1 MKVYKKRLFSIKM
14 VMAVL
19 FVFLLGIYLREGSVS
34 ISQSYA
40 KAIVEEKPGVSVQ
53 SSYPDFTALVDQLK
67 DSVVNIRTIKR
78 VKEAG
83 GYSRF
88 YGTPF
93 GKEERFFGNRIP
105 KGFEQK
111 GLGSGFIIDKDGYI
125 LTNNHVV
132 AGADEIVVK
141 LTDNEEFDARV
152 VGLDKSTDLALIKID
167 AKKPYKALKLGDS
180 DRLKVGEWVLA
191 IGNPFGLEQTV
202 TSGIISAKGRSIG
215 SGPYDNFLQTDASIN
230 PGNSGGPLFNL
241 KGEVVG
247 INTAILAQG
256 QGIGFAIPIN
266 MAKELLPQLKDKGRV
281 TRGWLGVIMQPWEPG
296 MAEKFG
302 LDKERG
308 VLIGDIKEGDPADRA
323 GILPGDVIVEFDG
336 EKIKD
341 SRALLKEVAKKNPGL
356 AVEVKV
362 LRAGKELTLMVTLG
376 ERSSELQAKA
386 KAQDRS
392 IDEEF
397 GLTVQEITPELAERF
412 GLSDPKGVIVSG
424 VKPQSPA
431 QKSGLRQGDVIRE
444 VEQKSIE
451 DLEGYRK
458 AMKNLKEKDGVLLWV
473 QRGKNSLYMVLKLT

>member
-1 MKVYKKRLFSIKM
+1 
-14 VMAVL
+14 
-19 FVFLLGIYLREGSVS
+19 
-34 ISQSYA
+34 
-40 KAIVEEKPGVSVQ
+40 
-53 SSYPDFTALVDQLK
+53 
-67 DSVVNIRTIKR
+67 
-78 VKEAG
+78 
-83 GYSRF
+83 
-88 YGTPF
+88 
-93 GKEERFFGNRIP
+93 
-105 KGFEQK
+105 
-111 GLGSGFIIDKDGYI
+111 
-125 LTNNHVV
+125 V

-167 AKKPYKALKLGDS
+167 AKKPLKELKLGDS
-180 DRLKVGEWVLA
+180 DRLKIGEWVLA

-302 LDKERG
+302 LDKESG
-308 VLIGDIKEGDPADRA
+308 ALIGDIREGDPADRA

-341 SRALLKEVAKKNPGL
+341 SRDLLNAVAKKNPGL
-356 AVEVKV
+356 VVEVKV
-362 LRAGKELTLMVTLG
+362 FRAGKELAFMVTLA
-376 ERSSELQAKA
+376 ERSSELQART
-386 KAQDRS
+386 QDRS
-392 IDEEF
+392 
-397 GLTVQEITPELAERF
+397 
-412 GLSDPKGVIVSG
+412 
-424 VKPQSPA
+424 
-431 QKSGLRQGDVIRE
+431 
-444 VEQKSIE
+444 
-451 DLEGYRK
+451 
-458 AMKNLKEKDGVLLWV
+458 MKNLGSRFRRSRRSWPKGLVFRIRKGLLY
-473 QRGKNSLYMVLKLT
+473 RASSLKVRPRNPDFDKGT